1 MTPEEIQTKKQELIE
16 DIISPS
22 TSVQLKMA
30 SLDALWALAGWE
42 AIHKLKE
49 ESKKIPY

>member
-30 SLDALWALAGWE
+30 SLDALWILAKME
-42 AIHKLKE
+42 AMEEWKE
-49 ESKKIPY
+49 KQKETNY